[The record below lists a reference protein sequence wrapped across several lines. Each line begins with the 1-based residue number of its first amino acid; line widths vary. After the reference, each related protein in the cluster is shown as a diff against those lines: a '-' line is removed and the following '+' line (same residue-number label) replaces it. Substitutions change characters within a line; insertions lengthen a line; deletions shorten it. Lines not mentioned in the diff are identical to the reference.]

1 MGLAQLEWPKELGK
15 CMLRET
21 KSAIAGSS
29 ILTHVLHTHPVM
41 QKGM

>member
-15 CMLRET
+15 SMLRET
-21 KSAIAGSS
+21 KSAIAGS
-29 ILTHVLHTHPVM
+29 ILTHVLHTLPVM